1 MARSEA
7 TRAVGAAPEDV
18 WAIVADPH
26 HLVRWWPRVTRV
38 EGVGKESFTEV
49 LSTSK
54 GRPVR
59 ADFTV
64 VESQEPTLRRWRQEI
79 AGTPFAGFL
88 ARSETE
94 VRLSPGE
101 DGAGTRV
108 LLAVDETPHGVLA
121 RLGTVMLRRAA
132 RRRLDEA
139 LDGLA
144 RIVGG

>member
-1 MARSEA
+1 MARTEA

-38 EGVGKESFTEV
+38 EGVAADSFTEV

-54 GRPVR
+54 GRAVR

-64 VESQEPTLRRWRQEI
+64 VESQKPTLRRWRQEI

-94 VRLSPGE
+94 VRLSPGA
-101 DGAGTRV
+101 GGTGTRV
-108 LLAVDETPHGVLA
+108 VLVVDEAPHGVLA
-121 RLGTVMLRRAA
+121 RLGAVMLRRAA

-139 LDGLA
+139 LDGLVK
-144 RIVGG
+144 IVGG